1 MPDVRI
7 ALTDKTVAG
16 LPLATNGQYLA
27 RDTELP
33 GFFLLVGKTKKTY
46 TIQGDLR
53 RDGLRKSIR
62 LAVGRAG
69 EIKAREAR
77 AKAKEWLGTI
87 ACGDHPMEERRRDN
101 ALTLGDAYQR
111 YLEAHMVRKGRSAG
125 TIANLKDHMDRLLK
139 DWKDLPLATLGRN
152 PAMVADRHDKITKE
166 NGPYIANG
174 AMRSLRAVYNHA
186 RKTNRDLPPE
196 NPVLGIDWNT
206 EKRRDTGM
214 GVEDLPRWFAELE
227 QVGNPVRR
235 QFHLISLLSGSRPD
249 ALKRARWEHL
259 DVRRRSLHVPKP
271 KGGERKA
278 FDIPLSKPMLRALW
292 RVRQIGR
299 IMHPQQSQEWI
310 FPGAS
315 AAGHM
320 VEHWERRDVLFKW
333 GNDLR
338 QSYRTLAQNAGLSDL
353 DAHLLMNHSLPGVNA
368 GYITRDKLTGHLR
381 AEQQRLSKFIV
392 EHGNAG
398 K

>member
-1 MPDVRI
+1 MPDTRI
-7 ALTDKTVAG
+7 ALTDKAVAK
-16 LPLATNGQYLA
+16 LPYATSGQYLA

-33 GFFLLVGKTKKTY
+33 GFFILIGKQKKTY

-62 LAVGRAG
+62 LAVGQAG
-69 EIKAREAR
+69 DINAREAR
-77 AKAKEWLGTI
+77 AKAKEWLGKI
-87 ACGDHPMEERRRDN
+87 ARGEHPTEQRRFSS
-101 ALTLGDAYQR
+101 LTLGDAYHR

-139 DWKDLPLATLGRN
+139 DWLDTPLATLGRN
-152 PAMVADRHDKITKE
+152 PKTVADRHDKITRE

-174 AMRSLRAVYNHA
+174 VMRSLRAIYNHA

-196 NPVLGIDWNT
+196 NPVYGIDWNT
-206 EKRRDTGM
+206 ERRRDTGM
-214 GVEDLPRWFAELE
+214 GVEDLPRWFMELE
-227 QVGNPVRR
+227 RIKNPIRR
-235 QFHLISLLSGSRPD
+235 EFHLISLLSGSRPD
-249 ALKRARWEHL
+249 ALKKARWEHL
-259 DVRRRSLHVPKP
+259 NVKRRTLHIPKP

-278 FDIPLSKPMLRALW
+278 FDIPMSRPMLRALW
-292 RVRQIGR
+292 RVRRVAR
-299 IMHPQQSQEWI
+299 IMHPIQSAEWI
-310 FPGAS
+310 FPGES

-338 QSYRTLAQNAGLSDL
+338 QSYRTLAQHAGLSDL

-368 GYITRDKLTGHLR
+368 GYITRGKLTDHLR
-381 AEQQRLSKFIV
+381 AEQERLSNFIV
-392 EHGNAG
+392 GHRS
-398 K
+398 KKDS